1 MQAAA
6 QSPSQWVSTLYLHR
20 LDQIDALSWQW
31 IDHHENLV
39 EQVWHTQQGVFRRKR
54 PLDVGS
60 RHILHFF
67 FELMPCALEAQT
79 VIKTFC
85 LRLAIP
91 TCWRIGDS
99 KELGVFKTTQT
110 QKQQTNTKHKT
121 RPPTPTTQH
130 PQPKR
135 TPRTKVKHYA
145 FRKVPMPLSTAP
157 R

>member
-1 MQAAA
+1 
-6 QSPSQWVSTLYLHR
+6 
-20 LDQIDALSWQW
+20 
-31 IDHHENLV
+31 
-39 EQVWHTQQGVFRRKR
+39 
-54 PLDVGS
+54 
-60 RHILHFF
+60 
-67 FELMPCALEAQT
+67 MPCALEAQT

-91 TCWRIGDS
+91 TCWRIGES
-99 KELGVFKTTQT
+99 KELGVIKTTQT

-130 PQPKR
+130 PQPKK
-135 TPRTKVKHYA
+135 TPRTEVKHYA